1 MLCWSL
7 PHISVN
13 QPQGYTCPL
22 LPKCPS
28 HLPAHP
34 TPLGSHQAPVQAP
47 QGIQQTSAG
56 SLSHTWSCVCLHVT
70 LPMHPT
76 LSLPHPHPQ
85 PLCPQACSLWVIVWG
100 HLWKCN
106 PSQQP
111 SPGPGWVCELHFWR
125 VPSTGPAYHDSMLQT
140 CLSGFRWPL
149 REAPVISVSKLT
161 WFCCCLVAHPSGL
174 CVSSGMETSVSPV
187 FMPHTGFQP
196 CSLSLKLQSDL
207 AKTST
212 KI

>member
-1 MLCWSL
+1 MSL
-7 PHISVN
+7 APPSSSHPSRLSPSPSSSPPGHIANFRWLSIPHMV
-13 QPQGYTCPL
+13 
-22 LPKCPS
+22 
-28 HLPAHP
+28 
-34 TPLGSHQAPVQAP
+34 VR
-47 QGIQQTSAG
+47 
-56 SLSHTWSCVCLHVT
+56 VT
-70 LPMHPT
+70 LSMHPT
-76 LSLPHPHPQ
+76 LSFPHPHPQ

-111 SPGPGWVCELHFWR
+111 SQGPGWVYELHFWR
-125 VPSTGPAYHDSMLQT
+125 VPYTGPGYHDSMLQT
-140 CLSGFRWPL
+140 CFSDFRWPL